1 MPYDLHGIHIKFAKN
16 IQRKCAKGK
25 VEKKSKEKEKKENL
39 VEKFSYIVKHIMR
52 IC

>member
-1 MPYDLHGIHIKFAKN
+1 MPYDLHGIHIKFANN
-16 IQRKCAKGK
+16 IERKCAKGK
-25 VEKKSKEKEKKENL
+25 VEKKRKGKKENL